1 MSKYEKTNKYNQ
13 ENYFKVAL
21 RIPKEKK
28 EVLQQLANDERTS
41 INKLIINA
49 VERFYGI
56 DLSRKGDE

>member
-21 RIPKEKK
+21 RIPKDKK
-28 EVLQQLANDERTS
+28 DVLQNLADSEHTS

-49 VERFYGI
+49 VERFYGVS
-56 DLSRKGDE
+56 LSKKE